1 MRIFLPLLCA
11 LCASAVGSIFDGTCL
26 RKDPP
31 SGALVLSPGSE
42 LVLTC
47 SGHVAVDGVKVRN
60 GSNANR
66 RGSSSAATPTTV
78 NIITSRGVQLKSDT
92 HTTENAVGQWYHANP
107 TEAGDNR
114 SLRHTDT
121 GYTASPTA
129 HMGQP
134 TSARRLLNTAKTDG
148 VDYEEEEGEEEEGSR
163 VTRGI
168 RSQWKLN
175 KRTLGKGD
183 RDRGGI
189 TFDRSGAS
197 LSLSSVRLT
206 DSGTYTCFRRGR
218 ERFSLKV
225 IVADPPGKPSLNC
238 YKKSPSSKI
247 RCESTPQKPNTVRP
261 DCSLLLSKN
270 AQPFIRRQCSYLSL
284 KSRCWCALD
293 HNEEE
298 RRETHMA
305 FLCVTSFAGNA
316 TSDLLEF
323 HPLSIVK
330 PDPPANV
337 TVRQME
343 GQETRLKVVWSLPT
357 SWKSADN
364 FYELIH
370 EIKYRPHKSPFNQEQ
385 VHEIQNKRSEIITD
399 AMPGVEY
406 MIQLRT
412 KEQYD
417 GMWSSW
423 SKPVYATSW
432 TAPAAT
438 TTMYPVYPDV
448 ESSGD
453 YPVMDGTSP
462 PALPSNSNEVSAHV
476 LWISG
481 SFALL
486 LIILAAYIFRHK
498 ERFMSKLHSLSVF
511 TQCGDSPQPQP
522 PPSAPTAPEAQA
534 LVTFSPPLYKEPPPG
549 EVKEGEEENEEEQCL
564 NERTEAMHF
573 NNTSYF
579 FLQQQ

>member
-11 LCASAVGSIFDGTCL
+11 VCASVARSIFDGTCL

-31 SGALVLSPGSE
+31 PGALVVSPGSD

-47 SGHVAVDGVKVRN
+47 SGHVAVNGVKVRN
-60 GSNANR
+60 GSNTNR
-66 RGSSSAATPTTV
+66 VGSSSAATPTTV
-78 NIITSRGVQLKSDT
+78 NIITSPGAQMKSDT
-92 HTTENAVGQWYHANP
+92 HNTENAGGQGYHSNP
-107 TEAGDNR
+107 TQARDTR
-114 SLRHTDT
+114 SPRHTDT

-134 TSARRLLNTAKTDG
+134 TSVHRLLNTAETDG
-148 VDYEEEEGEEEEGSR
+148 VDYEEEEVSR

-168 RSQWKLN
+168 KWRSQWKLN

-183 RDRGGI
+183 RDQGGI

-197 LSLSSVRLT
+197 LSLSSLRLT
-206 DSGTYTCFRRGR
+206 DSGTYACFHRGR

-225 IVADPPGKPSLNC
+225 IVADPPEKPGLDC

-247 RCESTPQKPNTVRP
+247 RCESTPQKPNAVRP

-270 AQPFIRRQCSYLSL
+270 AQPFVRRQCSYSSRT
-284 KSRCWCALD
+284 SRCWCALD

-298 RRETHMA
+298 RRNNHMA
-305 FLCVTSFAGNA
+305 FLCVTSIAGNA
-316 TSDLLEF
+316 TSSVVQF

-330 PDPPANV
+330 PDPPLNV
-337 TVRQME
+337 TVRQIE
-343 GQETRLKVVWSLPT
+343 GQETWLKVVWNLPT
-357 SWKSADN
+357 SWKSVDN

-370 EIKYRPHKSPFNQEQ
+370 EMKYRPCISPFHQEQ
-385 VHEIQNKRSEIITD
+385 VHEVTNKRFDIITD

-406 MIQLRT
+406 VIQLRT

-423 SKPVYATSW
+423 SDPVV
-432 TAPAAT
+432 AT
-438 TTMYPVYPDV
+438 TWTVYTDP

-453 YPVMDGTSP
+453 DYTMEDTPP
-462 PALPSNSNEVSAHV
+462 PALLSSSNEVSAHV

-511 TQCGDSPQPQP
+511 TQYGDSPQPQP
-522 PPSAPTAPEAQA
+522 PPSAPTAPEVQA
-534 LVTFSPPLYKEPPPG
+534 LVTFSPPLLKEPPPG
-549 EVKEGEEENEEEQCL
+549 EVKDGEEENEEEQCL